1 MTRHKRTA
9 LYFRLRGERVAPK
22 EREPRERVTDFINKV
37 PELEKIL
44 DRLAELE
51 EEFMEFD
58 RKLKQYMRDLDIT
71 FDRLKREKEEDW

>member
-1 MTRHKRTA
+1 M
-9 LYFRLRGERVAPK
+9 APK

-71 FDRLKREKEEDW
+71 FDRLKREKNEEDW

>member
-1 MTRHKRTA
+1 M
-9 LYFRLRGERVAPK
+9 APK

>member
-1 MTRHKRTA
+1 MPRD
-9 LYFRLRGERVAPK
+9 LPPK
-22 EREPRERVTDFINKV
+22 PPRERVTDFINKV

-71 FDRLKREKEEDW
+71 FDRLKREKNEEDW

>member
-1 MTRHKRTA
+1 
-9 LYFRLRGERVAPK
+9 VAPK